1 MPTTIIILF
10 CWRSPNLS
18 RHPTH
23 VDVGS
28 RGHSSGGG
36 FHATCSKHT
45 RGTPNACNTY
55 ECFAKEMRTNIWA
68 IRCDIGLYL
77 VVDHLRIAIGW
88 NKGMESWRA
97 SDLVCGL
104 VSDDSARCG
113 PCEAAGGKRNT
124 RHKRSGI
131 ECVWVL
137 GGAV

>member
-1 MPTTIIILF
+1 MLMLGAEGT
-10 CWRSPNLS
+10 
-18 RHPTH
+18 
-23 VDVGS
+23 VVGEA
-28 RGHSSGGG
+28 
-36 FHATCSKHT
+36 FTPLAANT
-45 RGTPNACNTY
+45 REGPPNACNTY

-77 VVDHLRIAIGW
+77 VVDHLHIAIGW

-104 VSDDSARCG
+104 VSHDSARCG